1 MASNPPPSSPAAAP
15 PVNRQTFFVF
25 VRVDLGKTYDVGRRI
40 LREVPYVREV
50 SSISGSWDLL
60 VRIVIDT
67 REDVGELINDKL
79 SAIPGIRRTKTKVA
93 YFVYNKDD
101 VFF

>member
-1 MASNPPPSSPAAAP
+1 
-15 PVNRQTFFVF
+15 
-25 VRVDLGKTYDVGRRI
+25 VRVDLGKTYELGRRI

-67 REDVGELINDKL
+67 REDVGELINDRL
-79 SAIPGIRRTKTKVA
+79 AAIPGIQRTKTQVA
-93 YFVYNKDD
+93 YFVYNRDD

>member
-1 MASNPPPSSPAAAP
+1 MAHSPDATNPASTPA
-15 PVNRQTFFVF
+15 VNSQTFFVF
-25 VRVDLGKTYDVGRRI
+25 VRVELGKTYDVGRRI

-60 VRIVIDT
+60 VRVVIDT

-79 SAIPGIRRTKTKVA
+79 SAIPGIRRTKTMVA